1 MKKSILLFFIL
12 IGASSLFAQQKGKVM
27 TIDLKV
33 IDGKGFTG
41 TIDFVYG
48 FNDCFGDAQML
59 YTYKNI
65 KITKFF
71 YNNKAYSASDLGITS
86 FDEYLLSPDITVNVM
101 RPLDY
106 FKSGEP
112 RYGGTA
118 GGMQSSVKGNIQ
130 LKGVLEQQLAG
141 CLGQTHKLGKAEKAK
156 IDNYN
161 LSLPLSSGL
170 DIRHLYLD
178 KSKSKAYLNFSTTL
192 VDLIKC
198 ADDPKSCEEKENDN
212 KVVGQNTEYH
222 YYVFRWWQIRTECR
236 LTSGSI
242 SNSGNREYLVVFK
255 SKCQYNVDNIRESV
269 KNHIIEVI
277 NNSSWTNGDS
287 KYCSEPWLVLESLD
301 YKCSNCENG
310 FHNEIIEI
318 SELGY
323 SNMLNALKKGVD
335 FEIPYGDGV
344 VRSFLYY
351 YGNGEDVKFIRME
364 SENIYSASLPYYTA
378 IFDYSL
384 TFPCQ
389 YEQKE
394 TKQTPKPQNQETKPT
409 EKKKS
414 YWD

>member
-12 IGASSLFAQQKGKVM
+12 VGASSLFAQQKGKVM

-118 GGMQSSVKGNIQ
+118 GGMQSSVKGDIQ

-156 IDNYN
+156 VDNYN
-161 LSLPLSSGL
+161 LSLPLESGL

-198 ADDPKSCEEKENDN
+198 ADDPVACEEKKENVEMFKKELVKTGGFYRLQFAIKPNYATYLDVSIIAFLSDKKNEIEINEIKMYFSDILDGHFLDKVSN
-212 KVVGQNTEYH
+212 KLVDIVNIEDFNKNLSDFEEKMFIEVKADDWLFTGAYKKLEYIKLKEN
-222 YYVFRWWQIRTECR
+222 VFR
-236 LTSGSI
+236 
-242 SNSGNREYLVVFK
+242 
-255 SKCQYNVDNIRESV
+255 
-269 KNHIIEVI
+269 
-277 NNSSWTNGDS
+277 S
-287 KYCSEPWLVLESLD
+287 KYQ
-301 YKCSNCENG
+301 
-310 FHNEIIEI
+310 
-318 SELGY
+318 LGT
-323 SNMLNALKKGVD
+323 
-335 FEIPYGDGV
+335 IPYDYIC
-344 VRSFLYY
+344 YY
-351 YGNGEDVKFIRME
+351 DK
-364 SENIYSASLPYYTA
+364 IYYRHINKNTHP
-378 IFDYSL
+378 
-384 TFPCQ
+384 
-389 YEQKE
+389 
-394 TKQTPKPQNQETKPT
+394 TPTKPQNQETKPT